1 MGIVPIVEG
10 HGEVQAVPVLLRR
23 LLERCEA
30 HHVRVERHIRVP
42 RGQLRHPD
50 GLERAVRL
58 ACMVAD
64 DAAVLIL
71 LDADDDCPA
80 ELGPALLSVARSVAR
95 ASVPVAVVVARAEY
109 ESWLLAGL
117 EGLRGRRGVRE
128 DATAPVDPESVRGAK
143 EYLQQQMEPGRY
155 YSETVDQPAL
165 TQMFDLD
172 RARQRSPSFDKLWR
186 EVERLAASHPA

>member
-1 MGIVPIVEG
+1 
-10 HGEVQAVPVLLRR
+10 
-23 LLERCEA
+23 
-30 HHVRVERHIRVP
+30 
-42 RGQLRHPD
+42 
-50 GLERAVRL
+50 
-58 ACMVAD
+58 MVAD

-80 ELGPALLSVARSVAR
+80 ELGPALLSVARSVAL

-128 DATAPVDPESVRGAK
+128 EATAPVDPESVRGAK

-165 TQMFDLD
+165 TQMLDLE
-172 RARQRSPSFDKLWR
+172 RARKRSPSFDKLWR
-186 EVERLAASHPA
+186 EVERLAASCPA